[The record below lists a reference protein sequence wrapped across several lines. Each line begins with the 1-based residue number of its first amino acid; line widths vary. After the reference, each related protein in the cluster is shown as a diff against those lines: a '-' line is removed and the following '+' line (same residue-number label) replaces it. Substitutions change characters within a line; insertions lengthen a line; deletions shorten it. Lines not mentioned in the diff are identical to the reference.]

1 MRYLKTYRLFES
13 NINNFIDAL
22 TEELKHI
29 DFDLTYSY
37 EDAFL
42 QIDKPGIGTFITFNL
57 DGDPKLSKDIFSI
70 DNLRK
75 ECLERL
81 ESNKV
86 DWKCS
91 DMIKDDYDTLCTT
104 ILVFIEDRKST
115 RLNSSH

>member
-1 MRYLKTYRLFES
+1 MRYLQTYKLFES
-13 NINNFIDAL
+13 NMDIFIDAL
-22 TEELKHI
+22 TKELKSI
-29 DFDLTYSY
+29 GFDLTYSY

-81 ESNKV
+81 ESNKI

-91 DMIKDDYDTLCTT
+91 DMIKDEYDLLCTT
-104 ILVFIEDRKST
+104 ILVFIDEWENK
-115 RLNSSH
+115 

>member
-1 MRYLKTYRLFES
+1 MRYLKTYKLFES
-13 NINNFIDAL
+13 NMDNFIDAL
-22 TEELKHI
+22 TKELKHI

-37 EDAFL
+37 ESAFL

-57 DGDPKLSKDIFSI
+57 GGDPHLSSIFKDIFSI

-81 ESNKV
+81 ENKL

-91 DMIKDDYDTLCTT
+91 DMIKDDYDLLCTT
-104 ILVFIEDRKST
+104 ILVFIDEWENK
-115 RLNSSH
+115 